1 MDIYKSEKNWLE
13 KVADIIPGLRSYRSH
28 EHRRDTDKRLRDY
41 IATKIDAL
49 RKEVDNLK
57 LDLTNEKKIDLLDDV
72 DLATRKLQK
81 LADSVRHASYGY
93 TGVFDQVRMRDK
105 ELDLLYTYDIQIFEG
120 IQTLEDDTGLFTSS
134 DVSDNTI
141 KKYIRSVRGVDK
153 LIQKRKTIFDNP
165 LEQSETKS

>member
-13 KVADIIPGLRSYRSH
+13 KVADVIPGLRSYRSH

-41 IATKIDAL
+41 ISTKIDAL

-57 LDLTNEKKIDLLDDV
+57 LELTNEKKIDLLDDV

-120 IQTLEDDTGLFTSS
+120 IKTLEDDTELFTSS
-134 DVSDNTI
+134 DVSEDTI
-141 KKYIRSVRGVDK
+141 RKYIRSVRGMDK
-153 LIQKRKTIFDNP
+153 LVQKRKTIFDNP
-165 LEQSETKS
+165 LEQSETKK